1 MAQQQQDFNETIGR
15 IKRDTPIATPPL
27 PIIGNIRIGEKR
39 QPQGGG
45 KEYPVSLDYFKPTGD
60 FAKLFTD
67 AYGAKPNKIQVIFI
81 SNDNVQS
88 CHEEYDA
95 RDAAGRRAGY
105 GDGETFYLYD
115 LKKEEYIKYEP
126 NKIPADKEFM
136 TKYTKDNKLVWKVVL
151 TLHFIIPKIKGVF
164 GVWRFQTRG
173 SKSSI
178 QQIISAFDMI
188 KNSAGT
194 IVNIPFDMVV
204 EKVKSQKPENKSVF
218 PVVKLIPNITQ
229 DNLDIV
235 RGFLQHGGNVMQIG
249 MLTDEKIKEIPKQ
262 TLLLT
267 ENKDQ
272 KNEQH

>member
-27 PIIGNIRIGEKR
+27 TIIGNIRIGEKR
-39 QPQGGG
+39 NNGSGG
-45 KEYPVSLDYFKPTGD
+45 KDYPVSLDYFKPTGD

-67 AYGAKPNKIQVIFI
+67 AYGDKPNKIQVIFI

-115 LKKEEYIKYEP
+115 LKKEEYIEYKP
-126 NKIPADKEFM
+126 NKEPTHKEFM

-178 QQIISAFDMI
+178 QQIISVFDMI

-267 ENKDQ
+267 ENKEQ
-272 KNEQH
+272 KDEQH

>member
-39 QPQGGG
+39 NNGSGG
-45 KEYPVSLDYFKPTGD
+45 KDYPVSLDYFKPTGD

-67 AYGAKPNKIQVIFI
+67 AYGDKPNKIQVIFI

-115 LKKEEYIKYEP
+115 LKKEEYIEYKP
-126 NKIPADKEFM
+126 NKEPTHKEFM

-178 QQIISAFDMI
+178 QQIISVFDMI

>member
-39 QPQGGG
+39 QPQCGG

-126 NKIPADKEFM
+126 NKIQADKEFM
-136 TKYTKDNKLVWKVVL
+136 TK
-151 TLHFIIPKIKGVF
+151 
-164 GVWRFQTRG
+164 
-173 SKSSI
+173 
-178 QQIISAFDMI
+178 
-188 KNSAGT
+188 
-194 IVNIPFDMVV
+194 
-204 EKVKSQKPENKSVF
+204 
-218 PVVKLIPNITQ
+218 
-229 DNLDIV
+229 
-235 RGFLQHGGNVMQIG
+235 
-249 MLTDEKIKEIPKQ
+249 
-262 TLLLT
+262 
-267 ENKDQ
+267 
-272 KNEQH
+272 

>member
-1 MAQQQQDFNETIGR
+1 
-15 IKRDTPIATPPL
+15 
-27 PIIGNIRIGEKR
+27 
-39 QPQGGG
+39 
-45 KEYPVSLDYFKPTGD
+45 
-60 FAKLFTD
+60 
-67 AYGAKPNKIQVIFI
+67 
-81 SNDNVQS
+81 
-88 CHEEYDA
+88 
-95 RDAAGRRAGY
+95 
-105 GDGETFYLYD
+105 
-115 LKKEEYIKYEP
+115 
-126 NKIPADKEFM
+126 
-136 TKYTKDNKLVWKVVL
+136 
-151 TLHFIIPKIKGVF
+151 
-164 GVWRFQTRG
+164 
-173 SKSSI
+173 
-178 QQIISAFDMI
+178 MI